1 MRRVAAATP
10 AGRAAGSW
18 GAGTGPAP
26 TPEPPGRVGRRRLG
40 GQAAFLAVAL
50 LLSGCRGCPSSR
62 PPIHLNPNMDNQP
75 KLLPQAAS
83 GFFADG
89 AAMRRPVEGTVAQ
102 GELHEDRARYAGRD
116 GGGAFVAALPVA
128 VDERVLRRGEERYG
142 VYCGPCHGAEAD
154 GKGMLFQ
161 RARVESADLLSAK
174 VRALPPGQLY
184 DVISHGMGLMPG
196 YAAQI
201 PVDDRWAIIAYVQKL
216 QAESPVRDEAGGA
229 GEGAAAAAAE
239 PVPTVAPAAPAGPL
253 SGPPTATSAAP
264 GTGEGGR

>member
-1 MRRVAAATP
+1 MK
-10 AGRAAGSW
+10 RAA
-18 GAGTGPAP
+18 
-26 TPEPPGRVGRRRLG
+26 L
-40 GQAAFLAVAL
+40 LAVAL

-62 PPIHLNPNMDNQP
+62 PPIHLNPNMDSQP

-102 GELHEDRARYAGRD
+102 GELHEDTARFAGRD
-116 GGGAFVAALPVA
+116 GGGGFVAAVPVA
-128 VDERVLRRGEERYG
+128 VDERVLRRGADRYG
-142 VYCGPCHGAEAD
+142 VYCGPCHGAAAD

-161 RARVESADLLSAK
+161 RAKVESADLLSARI
-174 VRALPPGQLY
+174 RALPAGQLY

-201 PVDDRWAIIAYVQKL
+201 PVADRWAIVAHVQKL
-216 QAESPVRDEAGGA
+216 QAESPVREEMGA
-229 GEGAAAAAAE
+229 TAEDAAAAAAE
-239 PVPTVAPAAPAGPL
+239 PVPPAVTPAATAGPL